1 MSNNRLE
8 EVKSS
13 FAQQDNC
20 AQAIFS
26 VYGQYLGVDHDTC
39 LKITSV
45 FGGGINHTGN
55 VCGAVTG
62 ALMVIGLKYGDIEI
76 KDPSKSYEVASNFM
90 KKFKDR
96 NETVICRQLI
106 NHELKTAE
114 DLDHAYKT
122 GVFNNCPKF
131 VMDAAEILEKMIESE

>member
-1 MSNNRLE
+1 MSNNRLD

-13 FAQQDNC
+13 FEQQDNF

-26 VYGQYLGVDHDTC
+26 VYGQYLGFDRDTC

-45 FGGGINHTGN
+45 FGGGINRTGN

-62 ALMVIGLKYGDIEI
+62 ALMVIGLKYGEVGI
-76 KDPSKSYEVASNFM
+76 KNPLKPYEVASEFIE
-90 KKFKDR
+90 KFKDR
-96 NETVICRQLI
+96 NKTILCRELF
-106 NHELKTAE
+106 NHDLLTDE

-122 GVFNNCPKF
+122 DTFNNCPKF
-131 VMDAAEILEKMIESE
+131 VNDAAEILEKML